1 MMGEDTP
8 GTFTP
13 RGSKKGLCFD
23 QLDAFMHMQQLGA
36 DMVDAA
42 IACLGGHRMTP
53 DLASLCIATY
63 WRRYTAVANYQECR
77 GAAITIQ
84 VRCPPPQQEPRL
96 AARAQEKIDRAM
108 PPSRACLS
116 ALRRR
121 QRHASP
127 ARARGTALCDRICD
141 HLTRLLF
148 ACRSQAAMRGKV
160 QREDDERR
168 MHEAMALTRTMRGDA
183 TAEELEEENYKYHQ
197 AARVQAVWRGHM
209 SRAYT
214 EKLRWQSKSKLQRTF
229 SWGKKGKA
237 RKPTDKSKAEKAG
250 IKERSA
256 KDIMDAAGVDD
267 TKKSKTPIK
276 RSMSFDRFSRGAK
289 SILGSDK
296 KDDDAAAAPSR
307 SKQLLFIL
315 LQRGP
320 NGLGLELD
328 ATNTVVNLV
337 PGGAADTQG
346 YFREGDTIASCDG
359 IPLRGRLLQD
369 VMDRGKN
376 SYSFDVWRLTPV
388 EPEPELKKSIN
399 PVRRAF
405 SFDRKK
411 K

>member
-1 MMGEDTP
+1 MCAST
-8 GTFTP
+8 T
-13 RGSKKGLCFD
+13 
-23 QLDAFMHMQQLGA
+23 QAAF
-36 DMVDAA
+36 
-42 IACLGGHRMTP
+42 
-53 DLASLCIATY
+53 
-63 WRRYTAVANYQECR
+63 R
-77 GAAITIQ
+77 GAVQ
-84 VRCPPPQQEPRL
+84 RDMDRERF
-96 AARAQEKIDRAM
+96 ERAM
-108 PPSRACLS
+108 AMQS
-116 ALRRR
+116 
-121 QRHASP
+121 
-127 ARARGTALCDRICD
+127 
-141 HLTRLLF
+141 
-148 ACRSQAAMRGKV
+148 AMRGDKS
-160 QREDDERR
+160 DEQF
-168 MHEAMALTRTMRGDA
+168 A
-183 TAEELEEENYKYHQ
+183 AELDEFMY
-197 AARVQAVWRGHM
+197 AAKLQAVWRGHM

-214 EKLRWQSKSKLQRTF
+214 DKLRWQSKSKLQRTF

-237 RKPTDKSKAEKAG
+237 RPKKDVKG

-256 KDIMDAAGVDD
+256 KDILDAAGVDD
-267 TKKSKTPIK
+267 KPKAGGAIR

-296 KDDDAAAAPSR
+296 SSNGDAPSPAPTK

-346 YFREGDTIASCDG
+346 YFREGDTIASVDG

-388 EPEPELKKSIN
+388 VEEPPPKAMN

-411 K
+411 R